1 MSQSTEHSSIES
13 IEPSNASMKLMAVM
27 LAAVTAS
34 VAAILAL
41 IRGSEAVVLAV
52 ALPVATV
59 SLVVVLWFIL
69 KLAGE
74 GEEPD
79 PEVSNLG

>member
-13 IEPSNASMKLMAVM
+13 IEPSNASMKMMAVM

-69 KLAGE
+69 KLASE

-79 PEVSNLG
+79 PESTSLG